1 MDNLTGKALDERYL
15 IGELIGSG
23 GMANV
28 YQATDL
34 QNQRTVAV
42 KILREECR
50 ENSELVRRFKNESK
64 AISILNHPNIVKV
77 YDVSVQDDMQYIVM
91 EYIDGITLKEYMEY
105 RGQPLT
111 YKETLHFITQILAAL
126 QHAHE
131 TGIVHRDVKPQ
142 NIMLLADSS
151 IKVMDFG
158 IARFSRSENQT
169 MTDKAIGSVH
179 YISPEQARGGATDA
193 KADIYSVGVMM
204 YEMLAGRLPFESDS
218 PVSVAIQQIADAPTP
233 LRELNPAVPE
243 ALAAITERAMA
254 KDPRERYPSAQD
266 MLADIEEFRRN
277 PSVKFEYQYMDA
289 APTRYVDK
297 VVSKTTAKRNE
308 PAKSTATR
316 KKRSGKRK
324 RRLALPI
331 LAGIATAFLIGA
343 AILVYVIFKYQ
354 GNGIFSQHPDVDL
367 PNFIGMTIAEIKER
381 YPDTKFTFQRDEDE
395 YNNEYAAGVVCDQY
409 PRAQT
414 AADPKRVKEN
424 ARITLTI
431 SKGVKIVDMP
441 DLKGRTRAEA
451 TTICRDL
458 GLLPTFR
465 SEEIPNGQAGGTVL
479 RTDPAKGTQVE
490 ANTDNSNVTVYI
502 GMEALDKSTVVPDL
516 RGLTSLEDVQS
527 ALREA
532 QLMMGTYSEE
542 YNDTVPAGAVIS
554 QSPEQYSSAQWNDS
568 VSVVISKGPETR
580 TIIYRLRVESSEA
593 GKTFALY
600 FDGANPQEWVVPTQ
614 SDTWP
619 CEHIWQ
625 FTDKGVHTV
634 TLMRLNDAFAWDAQ
648 TADFSPEAPGE
659 VAMEIGWHIEEPPLP
674 GIDGGAAN
682 PGTDPGTD
690 PGAGTD
696 VPSDPGTAVP

>member
-1 MDNLTGKALDERYL
+1 MDNLTGKALEERYL

-34 QNQRTVAV
+34 QTQRTVAV

-77 YDVSVQDDMQYIVM
+77 YDVSVQDDVQYIVM

-131 TGIVHRDVKPQ
+131 TGIVHRDIKPQ

-169 MTDKAIGSVH
+169 ITDKAIGSVH

-193 KADIYSVGVMM
+193 KADLYSVGVMM

-277 PSVKFEYQYMDA
+277 PSVKFEYQYITDN

-297 VVSKTTAKRNE
+297 VVNKTTPKRIE
-308 PAKSTATR
+308 SQPPEKKR
-316 KKRSGKRK
+316 KKRPAKRK

-331 LAGIATAFLIGA
+331 LAGMATAFLIGA
-343 AILVYVIFKYQ
+343 AILVYVIFKYE
-354 GNGIFSQHPDVDL
+354 GNGIFSQHTDVDL
-367 PNFIGMTIAEIKER
+367 PNFIGMTVAEIKAK
-381 YPDTKFTFQRDEDE
+381 YPDTNFKFDKDEE
-395 YNNEYAAGVVCDQY
+395 YSSEYPAGVVCDQY

-414 AADPKRVKEN
+414 ASDPKRVKEN

-431 SKGVKIVDMP
+431 SKGVQLVDMP
-441 DLKGRTRAEA
+441 NLSGKTRAEA
-451 TTICRDL
+451 TDMCRKV
-458 GLLPTFR
+458 GLMPTFR
-465 SEEIPNGQAGGTVL
+465 SEKVPTGQTSGIVL
-479 RTDPAKGTQVE
+479 RTDPAAGTQME
-490 ANTDNSNVTVYI
+490 ANTENSGVIVYI
-502 GMEALDKSTVVPDL
+502 SQQEVDKSTKVPDL
-516 RGLTSLEDVQS
+516 RGLTSLLDVQS

-532 QLMMGTYSEE
+532 QLMMGTYAEE
-542 YNDTVPAGAVIS
+542 YSDTVPAGAVIS
-554 QSPEQYSSAQWNDS
+554 QDPAAETEAQWNDS

-580 TIIYRLRVESSEA
+580 TIQYRLIVNSSEA

-600 FDGANPQEWVVPTQ
+600 LNGENPQEWTVPAYNETA
-614 SDTWP
+614 WP
-619 CEHIWQ
+619 CEHVWQ
-625 FTDKGVHTV
+625 MTSKGVGTV
-634 TLMRLNDAFAWDAQ
+634 TLMRLNDAFRWDDQ
-648 TADFSPEAPGE
+648 TADFTPTGSGE
-659 VAMEIGWHIEEPPLP
+659 ILMEIGWSIDPPLP
-674 GIDGGAAN
+674 GIMGPPADTGTSGEDGAA
-682 PGTDPGTD
+682 PE
-690 PGAGTD
+690 A
-696 VPSDPGTAVP
+696 